1 MSQQSQTGARSRTT
15 LQGSCLPGTK
25 IPGRQTPRTSFQNQ
39 SVIRAFAILKAFCS
53 PQEWVGASALSRRAG
68 IHEATVNRFLQ
79 SLIDV
84 GAVVRNAAGQYRCLL
99 SVLPRGAGGLP
110 ENMPLTYK

>member
-15 LQGSCLPGTK
+15 HQGSILPGSKT
-25 IPGRQTPRTSFQNQ
+25 PGRQTPRTSYQNQ
-39 SVIRAFAILKAFCS
+39 SVIRAFTILGVFCS
-53 PQEWVGASALSRRAG
+53 PQEWVSASELSRRAA

-79 SLIDV
+79 SLINV

-99 SVLPRGAGGLP
+99 FVVPSDASGLP
-110 ENMPLTYK
+110 QNLPLTYK